1 MAMTARQLLAQG
13 VTPRRERGPV
23 EKLAYLL
30 QTSTSRFNLLPWTLE
45 ARASNLRAAGRRY
58 RIRMGMS
65 KNRASASYKIGAC
78 NCRKPVVE
86 CSHAGAHDAAGKNGA
101 IKPSH
106 RGETEMETI
115 TGTLTVNGVDYT
127 VQVCT
132 FYKDHKGIY
141 SSFRLPGTRGS
152 VNITNEM
159 FIGGVVPQFIV
170 VSGLVPANSEVPAG
184 DAEKAAAKAEAAR
197 VKAEAAQAK
206 ATARA
211 EKAQAAATKAQAQ
224 AAAAL

>member
-1 MAMTARQLLAQG
+1 
-13 VTPRRERGPV
+13 
-23 EKLAYLL
+23 
-30 QTSTSRFNLLPWTLE
+30 
-45 ARASNLRAAGRRY
+45 
-58 RIRMGMS
+58 
-65 KNRASASYKIGAC
+65 
-78 NCRKPVVE
+78 
-86 CSHAGAHDAAGKNGA
+86 
-101 IKPSH
+101 
-106 RGETEMETI
+106 METI

-152 VNITNEM
+152 VNITNKM
-159 FIGGVVPQFIV
+159 FIGGAVPQFIV

-224 AAAAL
+224 AAAALERANKAAEAAKNRASEGGTEPAADGDTASM